1 MPASSPP
8 PDAARPRDGVR
19 PRGRPRK
26 HGDVAPPPAPD
37 EQLAAALHAF
47 AIHGYQGVSVRT
59 LNRELGVSHN
69 LLHQRYGSKE
79 AIWYAAVDWGF
90 GLLTSQLAEHTHSH
104 EDPATQLRAFVREF
118 VAFSARHPDLLR
130 VVHQEGSAPSPRLS
144 YLLDTYVRPIITAL
158 APTYVTMVESGH
170 TRPIPPEAFYY
181 LVTSG
186 GGAKYAL
193 DSMTRELFGTT
204 ILEPEQIDDYA
215 DAVADLIVRGMGM
228 GMGMGITSRD
238 G

>member
-1 MPASSPP
+1 MSVSPP
-8 PDAARPRDGVR
+8 NPRRRRAAEGIR

-26 HGDVAPPPAPD
+26 DDRAAPAPAPE

-90 GLLTSQLAEHTHSH
+90 GLLAGRLAEHL
-104 EDPATQLRAFVREF
+104 DPHRDPGAQLRVFVREF

-130 VVHQEGSAPSPRLS
+130 VVHQEGSAPSRRLS
-144 YLLDTYVRPIITAL
+144 YLLDTYVRPIITTL
-158 APTYVTMVESGH
+158 APTYFELVESGRA
-170 TRPIPPEAFYY
+170 RPIPPEAFYY

-193 DSMTRELFGTT
+193 DSMTRELFGATT
-204 ILEPEQIDDYA
+204 LEPQQIDDYT
-215 DAVADLIVRGMGM
+215 DAVADLIVRGMGV
-228 GMGMGITSRD
+228 TPRD
-238 G
+238 R

>member
-1 MPASSPP
+1 VSA
-8 PDAARPRDGVR
+8 
-19 PRGRPRK
+19 
-26 HGDVAPPPAPD
+26 PAPD

-47 AIHGYQGVSVRT
+47 ATDGYQGVSVRT

-90 GLLTSQLAEHTHSH
+90 GRLASHLGEHLDIHG
-104 EDPATQLRAFVREF
+104 DPSTQLRAFVREF

-130 VVHQEGSAPSPRLS
+130 VVHQEGSSPSRRLS
-144 YLLDTYVRPIITAL
+144 YLLDTYVRPIIAAL
-158 APTYVTMVESGH
+158 APTYFTLVESGQA
-170 TRPIPPEAFYY
+170 RPIPPEAFYY

-193 DSMTRELFGTT
+193 GGMTRELFGSTA
-204 ILEPEQIDDYA
+204 LETEQIDDYA
-215 DAVADLIVRGMGM
+215 DAVADLVIRGMGV
-228 GMGMGITSRD
+228 TPENR
-238 G
+238 

>member
-1 MPASSPP
+1 LG
-8 PDAARPRDGVR
+8 DGVR

-26 HGDVAPPPAPD
+26 HSDVAPPPAPE

-47 AIHGYQGVSVRT
+47 ATHGYRGVSIRT

-90 GLLTSQLAEHTHSH
+90 GRLAGQLAQRL
-104 EDPATQLRAFVREF
+104 DPQADPRSQLRAFVREF

-130 VVHQEGSAPSPRLS
+130 VVHQEGSSPSRRLS
-144 YLLDTYVRPIITAL
+144 HLLDTYVRPLIAAL
-158 APTYVTMVESGH
+158 APIYSEMVASGQA
-170 TRPIPPEAFYY
+170 RPIPPEAFYY

-193 DSMTRELFGTT
+193 DGMTSELFGATA
-204 ILEPEQIDDYA
+204 LGPEQIDDYA
-215 DAVADLIVRGMGM
+215 EAVADLVVRGI
-228 GMGMGITSRD
+228 GISSQD
-238 G
+238 P

>member
-1 MPASSPP
+1 VSASSPP
-8 PDAARPRDGVR
+8 PAEAPRGTR

-26 HGDVAPPPAPD
+26 ADGVAPAPAPD
-37 EQLAAALHAF
+37 ELLAAALHAF
-47 AIHGYQGVSVRT
+47 ATHGYQGVSVRM

-90 GLLTSQLAEHTHSH
+90 GHLSGQLAEHL
-104 EDPATQLRAFVREF
+104 DPHADPSTQLRAFVREF

-130 VVHQEGSAPSPRLS
+130 VVHQEGSSPSRRLS
-144 YLLDTYVRPIITAL
+144 YLLDSYVRPIIAGLTPAYSTL
-158 APTYVTMVESGH
+158 VESGQA
-170 TRPIPPEAFYY
+170 RSIPPEAFYY

-193 DSMTRELFGTT
+193 DGMTSELFGAPS
-204 ILEPEQIDDYA
+204 LEPEQIDDYA
-215 DAVADLIVRGMGM
+215 QAVADLVVGGMGVK
-228 GMGMGITSRD
+228 SEDR
-238 G
+238 